1 MVKVIGGT
9 NRRKTRS
16 GYRQKVLNKLWKDF
30 TRKFRRNR
38 KIYIEDDPV
47 IMEADVLQIQNATR
61 SKSRSKSKSKSQKS
75 VKTPRAISVSIRS
88 SPAYA
93 EPVSRARVVESQSH
107 FFGRRRHIV
116 RSEEEQHLIKH

>member
-1 MVKVIGGT
+1 MKVLGGT
-9 NRRKTRS
+9 TRRKPRS

-47 IMEADVLQIQNATR
+47 ITEADVLQIQNATR
-61 SKSRSKSKSKSQKS
+61 SRSKSKSKSQKS

-93 EPVSRARVVESQSH
+93 EPVSRARVVESRSH
-107 FFGRRRHIV
+107 FFGRRRQQIV
-116 RSEEEQHLIKH
+116 RSEEEQPLIKH